1 VITADPERSVAVRAM
16 EAGARGVLS
25 KVVSARK
32 TAEAVRMLI
41 GAGRPTG

>member
-1 VITADPERSVAVRAM
+1 V

-25 KVVSARK
+25 KLVSARE

-41 GAGRPTG
+41 AAERPTG